1 VAGMSA
7 LIEKW
12 ITYIL
17 ASVCAAAYLHFFA
30 QSEFSKTINSLFT
43 AIISISA
50 VSIGFIATTK
60 SILFSLRDSSTVKWI
75 KSGGSYQSL
84 IDYMMTAIRWC
95 FLNAIV
101 SAVCLLVDFPS
112 YYWAPF
118 LFAAWVFT
126 CVTAFSSC
134 YRVIHI
140 FSKILRAQ

>member
-1 VAGMSA
+1 VSA

-17 ASVCAAAYLHFFA
+17 ASVCTAAYLHFFG
-30 QSEFSKTINSLFT
+30 QSQFPKTINSLFT

-60 SILFSLRDSSTVKWI
+60 SILFALRDSSTVKWI
-75 KSGGSYQSL
+75 KSGGGYQQL

-101 SAVCLLVDFPS
+101 SAVCLLLDFPS

-118 LFAAWVFT
+118 LFAAWLFT